1 MTDQHMTKP
10 LRQYTLEPQRSSW
23 AILALNLVVY
33 VPSIAAIIYAARL
46 FVKYGV

>member
-10 LRQYTLEPQRSSW
+10 LRQYRLEPQWPPW
-23 AILALNLVVY
+23 AILALNLLVY
-33 VPSIAAIIYAARL
+33 VPPFAAIIYAARL